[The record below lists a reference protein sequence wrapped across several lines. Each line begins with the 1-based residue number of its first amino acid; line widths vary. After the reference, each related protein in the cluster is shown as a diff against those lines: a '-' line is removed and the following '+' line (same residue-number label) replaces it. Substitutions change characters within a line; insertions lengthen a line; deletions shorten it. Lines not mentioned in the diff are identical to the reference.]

1 MSRLILKNFAEVV
14 MKLDKFY
21 INDIVMNALKEDMP
35 LGDITTDNIISESNS
50 SKAEFLAKQ
59 DAVIAGLEVAQHVF
73 EILDSRVKFT
83 ALIKDG
89 DNVRKGDIIA
99 RVSGPTR
106 ALLKGERTALN
117 FLQRLS
123 AIATITNRYT
133 TKIKDLP
140 VKIADTRKTTPG
152 LRLLE
157 KYAVSAGGGS
167 NHRFSLSDGVLIKD
181 NHIAAAG
188 GITNAVNSVRA
199 SIPHTVKIE
208 VEVESLEEVQEALDC
223 KADIIMLDNMS
234 NEKMTEAVGIINKRA
249 LVEASGNMTEETIY
263 DVARTGVDIIS
274 IGKLTHSANSVD
286 ISMNIE

>member
-1 MSRLILKNFAEVV
+1 
-14 MKLDKFY
+14 MKLEKLY
-21 INDIVMNALKEDMP
+21 IHDIVLNALKEDMP
-35 LGDITTDNIISESNS
+35 LGDVTTDNIVQEGNISN
-50 SKAEFLAKQ
+50 AEFLAKQ
-59 DAVIAGLEVAQHVF
+59 DAVIAGLDVARHVF
-73 EILDSRVKFT
+73 ETLDSSVKFT
-83 ALIKDG
+83 ALIEDG
-89 DNVRKGDIIA
+89 DEVKKGDIIA

-123 AIATITNRYT
+123 AIATMTNRYVM
-133 TKIKDLP
+133 KVQGLQ
-140 VKIADTRKTTPG
+140 VKITDTRKTTPG

-157 KYAVSAGGGS
+157 KYAVNAGGGS

-188 GITNAVNSVRA
+188 GITNAVTRVREN
-199 SIPHTVKIE
+199 IPHTIKIE
-208 VEVESLEEVQEALDC
+208 VEVESMEEVKEALDC
-223 KADIIMLDNMS
+223 KVDIIMLDNMT
-234 NEKMTEAVGIINKRA
+234 NEQMSEAVKLIDGRA

-263 DVARTGVDIIS
+263 DVALTGVDIIS

>member
-1 MSRLILKNFAEVV
+1 MR
-14 MKLDKFY
+14 LDKFY
-21 INDIVMNALKEDMP
+21 LHDLVMSALQEDMP
-35 LGDITTDNIISESNS
+35 LGDITTDNIISEGHISN
-50 SKAEFLAKQ
+50 AEFLAKQ
-59 DAVIAGLEVAQHVF
+59 DAVIAGLDVAKLVF
-73 EILDSRVKFT
+73 EMLDSRVDFT
-83 ALIKDG
+83 ALVKDG
-89 DNVRKGDIIA
+89 DSVKLGEVIA

-123 AIATITNRYT
+123 AIATITNRYVL
-133 TKIKDLP
+133 KVKDLP
-140 VKIADTRKTTPG
+140 VKITDTRKTTPG

-167 NHRFSLSDGVLIKD
+167 NHRYSLSDGVLIKD

-188 GITNAVNSVRA
+188 GITNAVNRVRT

-208 VEVESLEEVQEALDC
+208 VEVESMEEVQEALDC
-223 KADIIMLDNMS
+223 RADIIMLDNMS
-234 NEKMTEAVGIINKRA
+234 NEKMTEAVGLINKRA
-249 LVEASGNMTEETIY
+249 LVEASGNITEETIY
-263 DVARTGVDIIS
+263 EVAKTGVDIIS

>member
-1 MSRLILKNFAEVV
+1 
-14 MKLDKFY
+14 MKLDKLY
-21 INDIVMNALKEDMP
+21 IHDTIMNALKEDMP
-35 LGDITTDNIISESNS
+35 LGDITTDNIISEAEV

-59 DAVIAGLEVAQHVF
+59 DAVIAGLDIAKYVF
-73 EILDSRVKFT
+73 EILDSSVVFK
-83 ALIKDG
+83 ALVKDG
-89 DNVRKGDIIA
+89 DKVKKGDIIA
-99 RVSGPTR
+99 EVSGSTR

-123 AIATITNRYT
+123 AIATMTDRYV
-133 TKIKDLP
+133 IKVQDLP

-188 GITNAVNSVRA
+188 GITNAVERVRG

-208 VEVESLEEVQEALDC
+208 VEVESMEEVQEALDC

-234 NEKMTEAVGIINKRA
+234 TQQMEEAVRLINKRA

-263 DVARTGVDIIS
+263 DVALTGVDIIS
-274 IGKLTHSANSVD
+274 IGKLTHSANSID
-286 ISMNIE
+286 ISMNIY

>member
-1 MSRLILKNFAEVV
+1 
-14 MKLDKFY
+14 MKLDNFY
-21 INDIVMNALKEDMP
+21 LHDIVMRALSEDMP
-35 LGDITTDNIISESNS
+35 LGDITTDNIVSDEDVSN
-50 SKAEFLAKQ
+50 AELLAKQ
-59 DAVIAGLEVAQHVF
+59 DAVIVGLAVAQHVF
-73 EILDSRVKFT
+73 EVLDSRVKFT

-89 DNVRKGDIIA
+89 DSVKKGDIIA
-99 RVSGPTR
+99 KVSGPTR

-123 AIATITNRYT
+123 AIATISNRYAM
-133 TKIKDLP
+133 IVKDLP

-188 GITNAVNSVRA
+188 GITNAINRVRA

-234 NEKMTEAVGIINKRA
+234 NEKMTEAVGLINKRA
-249 LVEASGNMTEETIY
+249 LVEASGNISEETIY
-263 DVARTGVDIIS
+263 EVAKTGVDIIS
-274 IGKLTHSANSVD
+274 VGKLTHSANSVD

>member
-1 MSRLILKNFAEVV
+1 
-14 MKLDKFY
+14 MKLDKLY
-21 INDIVMNALKEDMP
+21 IHDTIMNALKEDMP
-35 LGDITTDNIISESNS
+35 LGDITTDNIISEEDM

-59 DAVIAGLEVAQHVF
+59 DAVIAGLDVVKYVF
-73 EILDSRVKFT
+73 EILDSNIEFKAF
-83 ALIKDG
+83 AKDG
-89 DNVRKGDIIA
+89 DKVKKGDIIA
-99 RVSGPTR
+99 TVSGLTR

-123 AIATITNRYT
+123 AIATMTGRYVS
-133 TKIKDLP
+133 KVQALP

-152 LRLLE
+152 LRFLE

-188 GITNAVNSVRA
+188 GITNAIKRVRG

-208 VEVESLEEVQEALDC
+208 VEVESIEEVQEALDC
-223 KADIIMLDNMS
+223 KADIIMLDNMTT
-234 NEKMTEAVGIINKRA
+234 EQMTEAVRLINKRA

-263 DVARTGVDIIS
+263 DVALTGVDIIS
-274 IGKLTHSANSVD
+274 IGKLTHSANSID
-286 ISMNIE
+286 ISMNIY

>member
-1 MSRLILKNFAEVV
+1 MR
-14 MKLDKFY
+14 LDKLY
-21 INDIVMNALKEDMP
+21 IHDIVINALKEDMP
-35 LGDITTDNIISESNS
+35 LGDITTDNIVSEGDM

-59 DAVIAGLEVAQHVF
+59 DAVIAGLDVAKHVF
-73 EILDSRVKFT
+73 EVLDSNVKFT

-89 DNVRKGDIIA
+89 DEVKKGDIFA
-99 RVSGPTR
+99 KVSGSTS
-106 ALLKGERTALN
+106 ALLKAERTALN
-117 FLQRLS
+117 FMQRLS
-123 AIATITNRYT
+123 AIATMTNRYVL
-133 TKIKDLP
+133 KVQGLP
-140 VKIADTRKTTPG
+140 VRITDTRKTTPG

-188 GITNAVNSVRA
+188 GITNAVERVRE

-223 KADIIMLDNMS
+223 NADIIMLDNMT
-234 NEKMTEAVGIINKRA
+234 NEQMAEAVSLINKRA

-263 DVARTGVDIIS
+263 EVALTGVDIIS
-274 IGKLTHSANSVD
+274 VGKLTHSANSID
-286 ISMNIE
+286 ISMNIEY

>member
-1 MSRLILKNFAEVV
+1 
-14 MKLDKFY
+14 MKLDKLY
-21 INDIVMNALKEDMP
+21 IHDTIMNALKEDMP
-35 LGDITTDNIISESNS
+35 LGDITTDNIISEGDM

-59 DAVIAGLEVAQHVF
+59 DAVIAGLDVVKYVF
-73 EILDSRVKFT
+73 EILDSNVEFKAFV
-83 ALIKDG
+83 KDG
-89 DNVRKGDIIA
+89 DKVKKGDIIA
-99 RVSGPTR
+99 TVSGLTR

-123 AIATITNRYT
+123 AIATMTDRYAS
-133 TKIKDLP
+133 KVKELP

-152 LRLLE
+152 LRFLE

-188 GITNAVNSVRA
+188 GITNAINCVRA

-208 VEVESLEEVQEALDC
+208 VEVESIEEVQEALDC
-223 KADIIMLDNMS
+223 KADIIMLDNMTT
-234 NEKMTEAVGIINKRA
+234 EQMTEAVRLINKRA

-263 DVARTGVDIIS
+263 DVALTGVDIIS
-274 IGKLTHSANSVD
+274 IGKLTHSANSID
-286 ISMNIE
+286 ISMNIY

>member
-1 MSRLILKNFAEVV
+1 

-21 INDIVMNALKEDMP
+21 IQDIVMNALKEDMP
-35 LGDITTDNIISESNS
+35 LGDITTDNIIGDASE

-59 DAVIAGLEVAQHVF
+59 DAVIAGLEVARHVF
-73 EILDSRVKFT
+73 EILDGTVKFT
-83 ALIKDG
+83 ASVSDG
-89 DNVRKGDIIA
+89 DQVKKGDIIA
-99 RVSGPTR
+99 KVSGPTR

-123 AIATITNRYT
+123 AIATITDRYVR
-133 TKIKDLP
+133 KVEGLD

-188 GITNAVNSVRA
+188 GITNAIQRVRG

-208 VEVESLEEVQEALDC
+208 VEVESIEEVQEALDN
-223 KADIIMLDNMS
+223 KADIIMLDNMT
-234 NEKMTEAVGIINKRA
+234 NEQMAEAVGLIDGRA
-249 LVEASGNMTEETIY
+249 LVEASGNISEDTIY
-263 DVARTGVDIIS
+263 NVALTGVDIIS
-274 IGKLTHSANSVD
+274 VGKLTHSANSVD

>member
-1 MSRLILKNFAEVV
+1 

>member
-1 MSRLILKNFAEVV
+1 
-14 MKLDKFY
+14 MKLDKLY
-21 INDIVMNALKEDMP
+21 IHDVIVNALKEDMP
-35 LGDITTDNIISESNS
+35 LGDITTDNIIGEETQST
-50 SKAEFLAKQ
+50 AEFLAKQ
-59 DAVIAGLEVAQHVF
+59 DAVIAGLDVARHVF
-73 EILDSRVKFT
+73 GVLDGNVKFT
-83 ALIKDG
+83 ALVRDG
-89 DNVRKGDIIA
+89 DKVQKGDIIA
-99 RVSGPTR
+99 RVSGSTR
-106 ALLKGERTALN
+106 ALLRGERTALN
-117 FLQRLS
+117 FMQRLS
-123 AIATITNRYT
+123 AIATITDRYVR
-133 TKIKDLP
+133 KVEGLN

-188 GITNAVNSVRA
+188 GITNAIRNVRK

-208 VEVESLEEVQEALDC
+208 VEVESMEEVQEALDC
-223 KADIIMLDNMS
+223 KADIIMLDNMT
-234 NEKMTEAVGIINKRA
+234 NEQMAEAVAYIDKRA

-263 DVARTGVDIIS
+263 NVALTGVDIIS